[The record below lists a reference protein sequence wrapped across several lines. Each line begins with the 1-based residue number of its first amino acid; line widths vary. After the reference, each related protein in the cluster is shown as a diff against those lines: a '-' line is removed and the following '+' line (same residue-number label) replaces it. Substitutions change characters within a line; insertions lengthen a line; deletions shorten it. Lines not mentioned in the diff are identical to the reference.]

1 MFFIYIHVHKYV
13 YMYGSHH
20 TAQATEF
27 QAPSCLSLPSVRI
40 MGMHY
45 HAWSM
50 NLKPLNL
57 SDCLC
62 TQETRHLSLCTHT
75 PITQG
80 QCYRVRFHK
89 LFSNSRVAKGSVS
102 PCLSH
107 STRGRREGWRAGT
120 LIGVLKIILLLHSKE
135 DVGRKKPVI
144 Q

>member
-1 MFFIYIHVHKYV
+1 MILPRTWQNQHFFMNHYINACFFIYIHVHKYI

-62 TQETRHLSLCTHT
+62 TQEHVIFLS
-75 PITQG
+75 
-80 QCYRVRFHK
+80 
-89 LFSNSRVAKGSVS
+89 A
-102 PCLSH
+102 
-107 STRGRREGWRAGT
+107 
-120 LIGVLKIILLLHSKE
+120 LIH
-135 DVGRKKPVI
+135 P
-144 Q
+144 